1 MNSKPKITRRKFIHT
16 AVTGAT
22 AAGVAATLHPL
33 QMLAATSEEPKTAAP
48 AKMPMRP
55 LGQTGRM
62 VCQFSLG
69 GQGMLELPGHTDEA
83 VAIINRAI
91 DLGVNYCDTAHYY
104 GHGSS
109 EQYYGEALQ
118 GRRKDVYL
126 ATKSADRT
134 YDGAMRELDES
145 LKRLKTDHLDCW
157 QMHNVRTQQ
166 DVDQIFADNG
176 ALKAFQKARD
186 EKITRFIG
194 VTGHRDPFMLKQAIE
209 KFPFDTILMALNA
222 ADKNLP
228 RVKHEFPFSENLLPT
243 AVEKKMGIIAM
254 KVPAL
259 GHIFQPGGVTT
270 MDQAMGY
277 VLTLPVST
285 VIIGIKTIA
294 ELEEN
299 VRIATNFKPLLP
311 EEMAR
316 LEALTKPYYAAA
328 TFFKRQKGY

>member
-1 MNSKPKITRRKFIHT
+1 MKTIRNITRRKFIHKV
-16 AVTGAT
+16 AVGAVGISVTTLLEPVKVFAKATGAS
-22 AAGVAATLHPL
+22 AASRPNY
-33 QMLAATSEEPKTAAP
+33 
-48 AKMPMRP
+48 MPMRA
-55 LGQTGRM
+55 LGQTGRK
-62 VCQFSLG
+62 VCLFSLG
-69 GQGMLELPGHTDEA
+69 GQGLLEIPGHTDEA

-104 GHGSS
+104 GHGCS

-118 GRRKDVYL
+118 SRRKDVYL
-126 ATKSADRT
+126 ATKSGDRT

-166 DVDQIFADNG
+166 DVDKIFADNG

-194 VTGHRDPFMLKQAIE
+194 ITGHRDPFILKQAIE

-222 ADKNLP
+222 AEKNLP
-228 RVKHEFPFSENLLPT
+228 RVAHEFPFSENLLPT

-259 GHIFQPGGVTT
+259 GKIFQPGGITT

-285 VIIGIKTIA
+285 LIIGIKTIP

-299 VRIATNFKPLLP
+299 VRVAKNFKPLPP

-316 LEALTKPYYAAA
+316 LEALTRPYYADA